1 MAFCS
6 PKAYGSVG
14 DDVGGHWLPFSFRQ
28 RYRLFLVGR
37 QDGSPS
43 DQPADGG
50 VQPLSLPTADL
61 LRGENPM
68 N

>member
-1 MAFCS
+1 VAVSAVMSADIGCLFLLAS
-6 PKAYGSVG
+6 NI
-14 DDVGGHWLPFSFRQ
+14 W
-28 RYRLFLVGR
+28 LFLVGR

-61 LRGENPM
+61 MRIENPM